1 MSVVCG
7 VGGGLIIL
15 VVVVAAII
23 SIYTVLSANKSS
35 RFHKRDDTSRP
46 ADPNLNYLGD
56 SQTNL
61 IVFSVDVL
69 Y

>member
-7 VGGGLIIL
+7 VGGGALFL

-23 SIYTVLSANKSS
+23 SIYAVLSANKLS
-35 RFHKRDDTSRP
+35 RFHRKDDTSRP
-46 ADPNLNYLGD
+46 ADPNLSYLGD

-61 IVFSVDVL
+61 FSIDVL